1 MSEATCRIHG
11 NVAYRGCAFCTIS
24 DLREALAAAER
35 ERDAAVEKAAAFDDV
50 DAQKTK
56 LCESNVLLLAEIR
69 TLTAERDGWQKSAE
83 SLTENVKR
91 WQDECDKVE
100 RIAIAEHDRLVAERD
115 EAVKRAE
122 AAEAR
127 LDRVKNACV
136 CDELA
141 AQLTTLRDAAET
153 CTREYNSDE
162 IRWDYWFDYDKVTA
176 ALASRYPVTRPTDNG
191 SPTDA
196 ELADALAAHA
206 ANPQTPEQERAAFAS
221 SLVSDCD
228 GVFDPTARPHT
239 DTETGECDG

>member
-35 ERDAAVEKAAAFDDV
+35 ERDAAVEKA
-50 DAQKTK
+50 
-56 LCESNVLLLAEIR
+56 
-69 TLTAERDGWQKSAE
+69 E
-83 SLTENVKR
+83 SLEIHVQSNY
-91 WQDECDKVE
+91 
-100 RIAIAEHDRLVAERD
+100 RLAAERD

-136 CDELA
+136 CDELS
-141 AQLTTLRDAAET
+141 AQLAALRGAVET

-162 IRWDYWFDYDKVTA
+162 IRWDYWFDYERVTA
-176 ALASRYPVTRPTDNG
+176 AIASFSPTSDPADNG

-196 ELADALAAHA
+196 KLADALAAHE
-206 ANPQTPEQERAAFAS
+206 ANPQTPEQEKAEFAL

-228 GVFDPTARPHT
+228 GVFDPTARPDT